1 MQSER
6 MLSLSKFS
14 KLIYWDKY
22 SKSKGEYM
30 LIRSLE
36 LQVKG
41 QKMVNVCRI
50 SFIIKAIKF
59 TCYMVFLSQFTER
72 DHTGGPLEPG
82 GPDPP
87 ALPGAP

>member
-1 MQSER
+1 MSKFFMQSIKTNSER

-22 SKSKGEYM
+22 SKSKGEYK

-41 QKMVNVCRI
+41 QKMVNVCSI
-50 SFIIKAIKF
+50 SFIIKAINF
-59 TCYMVFLSQFTER
+59 TCYMAFLSQLTDIFEK
-72 DHTGGPLEPG
+72 
-82 GPDPP
+82 
-87 ALPGAP
+87 

>member
-1 MQSER
+1 MSKFFMQSIKTNSER

-14 KLIYWDKY
+14 KLIYLDKY

-41 QKMVNVCRI
+41 QKMVNVCSI

-59 TCYMVFLSQFTER
+59 TCYMAFLSQFTDIFEK
-72 DHTGGPLEPG
+72 
-82 GPDPP
+82 
-87 ALPGAP
+87 